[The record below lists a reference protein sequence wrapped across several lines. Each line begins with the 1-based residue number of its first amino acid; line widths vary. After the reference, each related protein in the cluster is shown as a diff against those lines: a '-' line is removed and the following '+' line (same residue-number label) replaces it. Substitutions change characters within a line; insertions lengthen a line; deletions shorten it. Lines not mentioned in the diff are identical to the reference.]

1 MAGLGSQWF
10 VSGLMTLGLAVGCG
24 GSSSSSGDGAI
35 DAAVVDGSG
44 NDGAGDQLT
53 QEVLANTCGVVRRMP
68 LTSADGASMWPAV
81 VWDGNAFV
89 VVWSDARS
97 GSPDI
102 FMTFINP
109 DGSRARGATDMMVA
123 HTPYAA
129 ISPRVS
135 PLGNSRYL
143 LVWENCA
150 GTACAGGSTVG
161 RVVVDG
167 NGQVVV
173 PVGELSTLAVVQR
186 RPHVIAAF
194 GLVYVAFRDVVGNN
208 VVSRV
213 MPLDLNGTPL
223 AAGAVFGANTAAQYP
238 FVTAANGKLALIYSR
253 GIGQTDIV
261 FDLLDQNLGV
271 SRELVVRQGTR
282 QATNPV
288 AQWNGNGW
296 TLAWEDQDSGEVLVE
311 ETVTGAEAASAGQL
325 RPIDTANSN
334 WPMLASDGTNT
345 VIAYYGFPAD
355 AQVLVARVDRTGQPI
370 GTPVQVSQTGS
381 RSRYPSIAYSG
392 NADNGYGIVWHDEK
406 TGEVVYA
413 QVVCR

>member
-1 MAGLGSQWF
+1 MVGVGSRCF
-10 VSGLMTLGLAVGCG
+10 STGLATLALIVGCG
-24 GSSSSSGDGAI
+24 GSGSSTIDGAT
-35 DAAVVDGSG
+35 DGSVA
-44 NDGAGDQLT
+44 DGQVTPD
-53 QEVLANTCGVVRRMP
+53 VLANTCGVVRRVP
-68 LTSADGASMWPAV
+68 ITNGAGASMWPAV

-97 GSPDI
+97 GTPDI
-102 FMTFINP
+102 FMTFMNP

-123 HTPYAA
+123 HTAFA
-129 ISPRVS
+129 SISPRVS

-150 GTACAGGSTVG
+150 GTACADGSSVG

-167 NGQVVV
+167 NGQNVV
-173 PVGELSTLAVVQR
+173 PVGELTTLAAVQR
-186 RPHVIAAF
+186 RPHIIAAF
-194 GLVYVAFRDVVGNN
+194 GLVYLAFRDVAGNN

-213 MPLDLNGTPL
+213 VPLDTNGAPV

-238 FVTAANGKLALIYSR
+238 FITAANGTLALIYSR

-282 QATNPV
+282 QATNPA
-288 AQWNGNGW
+288 AQWNGSGW
-296 TLAWEDQDSGEVLVE
+296 TLAWEDEDSGEVLVE
-311 ETVTGAEAASAGQL
+311 ETVTAAEASSAGQL
-325 RPIDTANSN
+325 RPVDTANSN

-355 AQVLVARVDRTGQPI
+355 AQVFVARVDHTGLPI
-370 GTPVQVSQTGS
+370 GAPVQVSQTGG
-381 RSRYPSIAYSG
+381 RARYPSIAYSG
-392 NADNGYGIVWHDEK
+392 NADNGFGIVWQDEK